1 MMAMASLGNGS
12 YHRLA
17 DLMKSQSVTRAGNV
31 VTLQVGLAIDV
42 IEDHI
47 EKEMRKRI

>member
-1 MMAMASLGNGS
+1 MAMAALGKDS
-12 YHRLA
+12 KHRLA
-17 DLMKSQSVTRAGNV
+17 NLLKSQSVTRTGNT